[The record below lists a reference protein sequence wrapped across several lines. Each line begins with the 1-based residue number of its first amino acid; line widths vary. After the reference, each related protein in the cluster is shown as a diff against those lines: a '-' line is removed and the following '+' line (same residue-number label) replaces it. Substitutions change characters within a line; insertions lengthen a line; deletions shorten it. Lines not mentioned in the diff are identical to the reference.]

1 MFINNIKQLKIM
13 GKTGIFYGSSTGTT
27 EKVAGII
34 AGKLGISSN
43 DIHNIESNDG
53 DLPEYDF
60 LIFGSS
66 STGLGDLQYYWENY
80 LDTLKSADLSRKT
93 VALFCCGDSY
103 TYADS
108 FCGAMRKIYDVVKD
122 KGCTIVGGVST
133 DGYEFGDTDAII
145 DGKFVGLAI
154 DNDNEEDKTPERI
167 DLWINLIRG

>member
-1 MFINNIKQLKIM
+1 M

-34 AGKLGISSN
+34 AGKLGISAS
-43 DIHNIESNDG
+43 DVHNIESNGG
-53 DLPEYDF
+53 DLLTYNF

-66 STGLGDLQYYWENY
+66 STGIGDLQYFWEKY
-80 LDTLKSADLSRKT
+80 LDILKSTDLRGKT

-103 TYADS
+103 TYSDS
-108 FCGAMRKIYDVVKD
+108 FCGAMRKIYDAIKD
-122 KGCTIVGGVST
+122 KGCEIIGSVST
-133 DGYEFGDTDAII
+133 DGYETGDTDAVV

-167 DLWINLIRG
+167 DSWVKSITN

>member
-1 MFINNIKQLKIM
+1 M

-34 AGKLGISSN
+34 AGKLGISLS
-43 DIHNIESNDG
+43 DVHNIESNAG
-53 DLPEYDF
+53 DLSAYDF

-66 STGLGDLQYYWENY
+66 STGIGDLQFFWEDY
-80 LDTLKSADLSRKT
+80 LDTLISADLNGKI

-103 TYADS
+103 TYSDS
-108 FCGAMRKIYDVVKD
+108 FCGAMRKIYDAIKD
-122 KGCTIVGGVST
+122 KGCKIVGSVST
-133 DGYEFGDTDAII
+133 DGYETDDTDAVI

-167 DLWINLIRG
+167 DSWVKLIKK